1 MEKYGWGEGLEKSE
15 AGICPFL
22 SMVGEDLYNCEPNCM
37 FFEDGKCVIAEG
49 LKSLSKIKNII
60 SEMAK
65 KIPW

>member
-37 FFEDGKCVIAEG
+37 FFEDGKCVIMGA
-49 LKSLSKIKNII
+49 KI
-60 SEMAK
+60 
-65 KIPW
+65 